1 MKKAFRALKAGNIV
15 GIFPE
20 GTRNG
25 MKKGVR
31 FHSGAALISLKTG
44 TKVIPVGI
52 QGSFKAFRKVKL
64 NYGKPMD
71 FSKYA
76 DKKSDREILDKITK
90 EIMDEVVRLTNEKI

>member
-25 MKKGVR
+25 MKKGVK
-31 FHSGAALISLKTG
+31 FHSGAALIALKTG
-44 TKVIPVGI
+44 TK
-52 QGSFKAFRKVKL
+52 GSFKAFRKVKL

-76 DKKSDREILDKITK
+76 DKKSDREVLDEITK